1 MRQAP
6 LSSKLRRAAP
16 ANPNKKEAHLPVLR
30 SYIDTNAEWFTKNC
44 ADMVEQLDEFNELQ
58 QTAAEGGGQ
67 AAMDRMRSR
76 DKMPVRERIS
86 MLVDRDSPF
95 FEISSLAGYCSKYT
109 IGGGLVMGIGVINGT
124 ECMIEGNDPT
134 VLGGAMTAYSG
145 RKIMRAIQ
153 IAREN
158 RLPYV
163 QLVESAGGDL
173 RGDDDPQ
180 RQMLEQTDHFAE
192 SGRLFYDVT
201 ELSKMRIPSIAVV
214 FGSSTAGGAY
224 QPGMSDYNIFIKNQ
238 SKVFLGGPPLV
249 KMATGEDSDD
259 ETLGGAQMHA
269 ETSGLADYLAED
281 EADAIRICREVVA
294 HLNWRKQG
302 PGPTMPAD
310 DPIHDPEE
318 LLGLMP
324 RDLQALIDCREVIAR
339 ITDGSRFEEFKA
351 RYGTTLICGW
361 ASVHGFPV
369 GILGNNGP
377 LFSDSSEK
385 ATQFIQLCN
394 QQDIP
399 LVFLQNITGYMVGK
413 DFEQGGIV
421 KNGSKM
427 INAVSNS
434 MVPHITVILGNSYG
448 AGNYGMSGRGFNTR
462 FTYLWPTA
470 KIAIMGPK
478 QIAGVMSLVRRG
490 QALRKGLDFDEEA
503 DKKITEQVEH
513 FHELKSLA
521 LYSSGRVTDDGII
534 DPRDT
539 RDVIALSLSACH
551 TNQVKGADG
560 FGVFRM

>member
-1 MRQAP
+1 M
-6 LSSKLRRAAP
+6 L
-16 ANPNKKEAHLPVLR
+16 
-30 SYIDTNAEWFTKNC
+30 
-44 ADMVEQLDEFNELQ
+44 EQLAIIDDLHDE
-58 QTAAEGGGQ
+58 AAAGGG
-67 AAMDRMRSR
+67 AAAIERMRSR
-76 DKMPVRERIS
+76 DKMPVRERIQ
-86 MLVDRDSPF
+86 MVLDTDSPF
-95 FEISSLAGYCSKYT
+95 FEISSLAGYCTNYAV
-109 IGGGLVMGIGVINGT
+109 GGGLVMGIGVIEGV
-124 ECMIEGNDPT
+124 ECVIEGNDPT
-134 VLGGAMTAYSG
+134 VLGGAITEVAG
-145 RKIMRAIQ
+145 RKLMRAIQ

-158 RLPYV
+158 RMPYI
-163 QLVESAGGDL
+163 QFVESAGGDL
-173 RGDDDPQ
+173 RGDDDPE
-180 RQMLEQTDHFAE
+180 RQMIEQSDHFSE

-201 ELSKMRIPSIAVV
+201 ELSKLRIPSVAVV

-224 QPGMSDYNIFIKNQ
+224 QPGMSDYNIFVRNQ

-269 ETSGLADYLAED
+269 EISGLADYLAED
-281 EADAIRICREVVA
+281 EAEALRMCREVVK
-294 HLNWRKQG
+294 HLNWSKLG
-302 PGPTMPAD
+302 PAPSMPND
-310 DPIHDPEE
+310 PPIHNPEE

-339 ITDGSRFEEFKA
+339 IVDGSRFEEFKA

-361 ASVHGFPV
+361 ASIQGYPV
-369 GILGNNGP
+369 GIIGNNGP
-377 LFSDSSEK
+377 LFSESSEK
-385 ATQFIQLCN
+385 AAQFIQLCN
-394 QQDIP
+394 QQNIP

-413 DFEQGGIV
+413 DFEHSWIV

-448 AGNYGMSGRGFNTR
+448 AGNYGMSGRAFNTR

-490 QALRKGLDFDEEA
+490 RAARKGLEFDEDE
-503 DKKITEQVEH
+503 DRKITESVEH
-513 FHELKSLA
+513 YHELKSLA
-521 LYSSGRVTDDGII
+521 LYASGRVTDDGII

-539 RDVIALSLSACH
+539 RDVIAMSLSACS
-551 TNQVKGADG
+551 NNKIEGAEG

>member
-1 MRQAP
+1 M
-6 LSSKLRRAAP
+6 
-16 ANPNKKEAHLPVLR
+16 PVLR
-30 SYIDTNAEWFTKNC
+30 SHIDTSAEWFTQNC
-44 ADMVEQLDEFNELQ
+44 DDMREQLAELDELQ
-58 QTAAEGGGQ
+58 QQAAAGGGPR
-67 AAMDRMRSR
+67 AMARMRSR
-76 DKMPVRERIS
+76 DKMPVRERIA
-86 MLVDRDSPF
+86 MVLDRDSPF
-95 FEISSLAGYCSKYT
+95 FEISSLAGYCSNYAV
-109 IGGGLVMGIGVINGT
+109 GGGLVMGIGVVNGV

-134 VLGGAMTAYSG
+134 VLGGAITVFAG
-145 RKIMRAIQ
+145 RKIMRAIE
-153 IAREN
+153 ICRDN
-158 RLPYV
+158 RMPYI
-163 QLVESAGGDL
+163 QFVESAGGDL
-173 RGDDDPQ
+173 RGDDDPE
-180 RQMLEQTDHFAE
+180 RQMLEQESHFAE

-201 ELSKMRIPSIAVV
+201 ELSKMKIPSISVV

-224 QPGMSDYNIFIKNQ
+224 QPGMSDYNIFIRNQ

-269 ETSGLADYLAED
+269 EISGLADYLAED
-281 EADAIRICREVVA
+281 EADALRICREVVA
-294 HLNWRKQG
+294 HLNWRKLG

-310 DPIHDPEE
+310 PPVHDPEE

-324 RDLQALIDCREVIAR
+324 RDLQAMIDCREVIAR

-351 RYGTTLICGW
+351 RYGTTLTCGW

-448 AGNYGMSGRGFNTR
+448 AGNYGMSGRAFNTR

-478 QIAGVMSLVRRG
+478 QIAGVMSIVRRG
-490 QALRKGLDFDEEA
+490 QAMRRGIEFDEERSPA
-503 DKKITEQVEH
+503 GCSALHIRWASPQLPSMPKVTPRH
-513 FHELKSLA
+513 RSLPTPTCPCRSA
-521 LYSSGRVTDDGII
+521 AARRSIHICRS
-534 DPRDT
+534 T
-539 RDVIALSLSACH
+539 R
-551 TNQVKGADG
+551 
-560 FGVFRM
+560 

>member
-1 MRQAP
+1 
-6 LSSKLRRAAP
+6 
-16 ANPNKKEAHLPVLR
+16 
-30 SYIDTNAEWFTKNC
+30 
-44 ADMVEQLDEFNELQ
+44 
-58 QTAAEGGGQ
+58 
-67 AAMDRMRSR
+67 
-76 DKMPVRERIS
+76 
-86 MLVDRDSPF
+86 
-95 FEISSLAGYCSKYT
+95 
-109 IGGGLVMGIGVINGT
+109 LVMGIGVVNGV
-124 ECMIEGNDPT
+124 ECVIEGNDPT
-134 VLGGAMTAYSG
+134 VLGGAITSLAG

-153 IAREN
+153 ISRQN
-158 RLPYV
+158 RMPYV

-173 RGDDDPQ
+173 RGDDDPE

-201 ELSKMRIPSIAVV
+201 ELSKMGIPSIAVV

-224 QPGMSDYNIFIKNQ
+224 QPGMSDYNIFIRNQ

-249 KMATGEDSDD
+249 KMAIGEDSDD

-269 ETSGLADYLAED
+269 EVSGLADYLAED
-281 EADAIRICREVVA
+281 EPDALRMCREVVA
-294 HLNWRKQG
+294 HLNWRKLG

-310 DPIHDPEE
+310 DPVHDPEE

-324 RDLQALIDCREVIAR
+324 RDLQTMIDCREVIAR
-339 ITDGSRFEEFKA
+339 ITDGSRFEEFKS

-413 DFEQGGIV
+413 DFEQAGIV

-448 AGNYGMSGRGFNTR
+448 AGNYGMSGRAFNTR

-478 QIAGVMSLVRRG
+478 QIAGVMSIVRRG
-490 QALRKGLDFDEEA
+490 QALRRGVEFDEEA
-503 DKKITEQVEH
+503 DRAVTEQVEH
-513 FHELKSLA
+513 YHELKSLA
-521 LYSSGRVTDDGII
+521 LYATGRATDDGVI

-551 TNQVKGADG
+551 SNHVTGATG